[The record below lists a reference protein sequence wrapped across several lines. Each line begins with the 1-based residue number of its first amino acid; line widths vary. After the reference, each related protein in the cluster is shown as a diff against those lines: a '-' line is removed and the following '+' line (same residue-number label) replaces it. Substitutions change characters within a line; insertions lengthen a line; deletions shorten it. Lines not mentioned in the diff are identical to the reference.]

1 DRNCYDYYQKIPF
14 TKECW
19 TY

>member
-1 DRNCYDYYQKIPF
+1 DRNCYEYYQKIPF